1 MLHIQMNSLFL
12 KSGVLL
18 VGIILFSGLK
28 VYAQFMRTY
37 ISLDPGVTSISVGTP
52 RIIIPTI
59 SIDGEISSSR
69 TWVEFRTLDNL
80 QLAIDYKG
88 SMPTDS
94 LNNNLLLINN
104 GTEKFA
110 TAVVL
115 KNNSFV
121 LLKNSSSINKE
132 NNSFKV
138 YSAWVGIPILFGR
151 QITIH
156 YP

>member
-1 MLHIQMNSLFL
+1 MNRKFL
-12 KSGVLL
+12 KSGIVLL
-18 VGIILFSGLK
+18 VIILFSGLK
-28 VYAQFMRTY
+28 VSAQFMRTY

-69 TWVEFRTLDNL
+69 AWVEFRTLDNL

-104 GTEKFA
+104 GTENFS
-110 TAVVL
+110 TAIVL
-115 KNNSFV
+115 KKNSFV
-121 LLKNSSSINKE
+121 LLKNSSSANKE
-132 NNSFKV
+132 YNSFMV
-138 YSAWVGIPILFGR
+138 YSAWVGIPVLFAR